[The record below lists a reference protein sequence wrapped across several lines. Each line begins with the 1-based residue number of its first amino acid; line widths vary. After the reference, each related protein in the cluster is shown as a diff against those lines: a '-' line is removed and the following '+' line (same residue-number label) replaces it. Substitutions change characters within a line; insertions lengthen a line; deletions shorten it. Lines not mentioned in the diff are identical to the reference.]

1 MTSSAKNGILEKTK
15 KEEIPMKILYKDPED
30 HTLCVMEVTGTT
42 YYQEE
47 GILEFTGD
55 SDIGI
60 QVSEAEAEEVV
71 RLLFDT
77 DQADLTNYNTCV
89 VEMEFEDDEDDE
101 EDLDDFFDDL
111 LDNEDED
118 GYRLPHRIAFPKK

>member
-1 MTSSAKNGILEKTK
+1 
-15 KEEIPMKILYKDPED
+15 MKILYKDPED

-60 QVSEAEAEEVV
+60 QVSEAEAEKVV

-89 VEMEFEDDEDDE
+89 VEIWTMKTKTDTVCLTGSHFRRNKC
-101 EDLDDFFDDL
+101 LDQSPGQGNTEIQGVSCPGL
-111 LDNEDED
+111 
-118 GYRLPHRIAFPKK
+118 YSS